1 MEDILHTVP
10 AFFGSAK
17 ARTSLDEEACGE
29 IDTSDWPAA
38 TDYIPEQPVTDEF
51 LKTVR

>member
-1 MEDILHTVP
+1 MEEILHKVP
-10 AFFGSAK
+10 VVFGSSK
-17 ARTSLDEEACGE
+17 ARISPDEEACRE

-38 TDYIPEQPVTDEF
+38 IDYIPEQPVTDEF